1 MVDSQPDPRL
11 PSNYNVILE
20 VVRSQGTGQ
29 HATTSDIF
37 AEAKRRKPRIGYSTV
52 YRALNRLRDLGL
64 VLEVRIPGAA
74 SALYEPMGTSHA
86 HFLCKGCGR
95 VDDIDYIPS
104 KAVFAELSLG
114 RDMEISDLSVT
125 AHGLCAACRDGAV
138 KPRQA

>member
-114 RDMEISDLSVT
+114 QDMEISDLSVT
-125 AHGLCAACRDGAV
+125 AHGLCAACRDAAV